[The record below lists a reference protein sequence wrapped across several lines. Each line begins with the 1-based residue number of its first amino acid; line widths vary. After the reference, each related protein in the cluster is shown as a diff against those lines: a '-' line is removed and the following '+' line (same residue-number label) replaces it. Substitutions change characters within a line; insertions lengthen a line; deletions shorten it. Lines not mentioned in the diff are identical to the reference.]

1 MDKINHNLERSIV
14 IVGAGAAGLLLKSLL
29 NKYYPNFKIYILER
43 KNIDK
48 KNLSSFFLKNPKYLH
63 PNVFSNFFKIL
74 LKKYLFETYL
84 DIYKLNFFNSF
95 FFNTKKLSR
104 IDFFKKLIFSDN
116 DKNIEIISKINEIEL
131 INDNNLIKEV
141 IFKKNEKIRKI
152 RCDFIFDCSG
162 TNNFFYNKNKKNNN
176 ILKINKLKNKILI
189 TFHLKFFNKDDEKK
203 IIKIINN
210 EDVTLNYPFHDL
222 TIMKNNE
229 FYTFTFVS
237 KLENLDKLKA
247 KTELKNFLKD
257 IQINDFVINK
267 SLKWIHKNNVFYDLK
282 DHSYIKNL
290 IPVGDSLLL
299 VDPSNG
305 MGLTTILLKTIYIT
319 RKIKNFDIRNY
330 FNFSNELFLLLSDQK
345 LGFSKKK
352 GFLRNILSSKKNFIP
367 FYNKLRSVIVNYKDR
382 KFFKNILK
390 KI

>member
-1 MDKINHNLERSIV
+1 
-14 IVGAGAAGLLLKSLL
+14 
-29 NKYYPNFKIYILER
+29 
-43 KNIDK
+43 
-48 KNLSSFFLKNPKYLH
+48 
-63 PNVFSNFFKIL
+63 
-74 LKKYLFETYL
+74 
-84 DIYKLNFFNSF
+84 
-95 FFNTKKLSR
+95 
-104 IDFFKKLIFSDN
+104 
-116 DKNIEIISKINEIEL
+116 
-131 INDNNLIKEV
+131 
-141 IFKKNEKIRKI
+141 
-152 RCDFIFDCSG
+152 
-162 TNNFFYNKNKKNNN
+162 
-176 ILKINKLKNKILI
+176 
-189 TFHLKFFNKDDEKK
+189 
-203 IIKIINN
+203 
-210 EDVTLNYPFHDL
+210 
-222 TIMKNNE
+222 MKNNE

-319 RKIKNFDIRNY
+319 RKIKNFDIKNY

-352 GFLRNILSSKKNFIP
+352 GFLRNFLSSKKNFIP